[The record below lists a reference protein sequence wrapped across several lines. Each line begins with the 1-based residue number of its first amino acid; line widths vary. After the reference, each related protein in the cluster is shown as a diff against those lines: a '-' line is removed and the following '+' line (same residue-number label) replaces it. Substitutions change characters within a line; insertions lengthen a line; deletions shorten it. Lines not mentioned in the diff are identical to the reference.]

1 MLNAFGS
8 RLCQENMRESKCT
21 KSKDLPKAEFQIEI
35 KKMFSLT
42 FQCILSLEFDV
53 CSIGGGWTPLYNQD
67 AQVLWRVAIT
77 KEMIKKWGKRFSG
90 IFPLERVHM
99 IVKLTMP
106 AENPKTGQ
114 VKEQNRKHRWLL
126 GTAKLWMQATCRA
139 GKHERGKPRAVCT
152 IYTDFFFKCK
162 FENECCYYAHGIKGS
177 KTRLLYFPLNTRRTE
192 REGCEKPILH
202 RSPSIA
208 LSYTLWHSHAEK
220 PTRQLMDMM
229 LRKHSQVFPRK
240 TGENPRDQK
249 RNEDTNLFCKFLPF
263 YIKRFLPNIWF
274 LWSQ

>member
-8 RLCQENMRESKCT
+8 RLCQENIRESKCT
-21 KSKDLPKAEFQIEI
+21 KFKDLPKAEFQIEI
-35 KKMFSLT
+35 KKMVSLT

-77 KEMIKKWGKRFSG
+77 KEMKKWGKRFSG

-126 GTAKLWMQATCRA
+126 GAAKLWMQATCRA

-152 IYTDFFFKCK
+152 IYTDFFSNVNFKM
-162 FENECCYYAHGIKGS
+162 NAAIM
-177 KTRLLYFPLNTRRTE
+177 
-192 REGCEKPILH
+192 
-202 RSPSIA
+202 
-208 LSYTLWHSHAEK
+208 
-220 PTRQLMDMM
+220 LMA
-229 LRKHSQVFPRK
+229 
-240 TGENPRDQK
+240 
-249 RNEDTNLFCKFLPF
+249 
-263 YIKRFLPNIWF
+263 
-274 LWSQ
+274 